1 MMKINRKF
9 TAFLILT
16 MLANLF
22 TGIGMLVTAE
32 DGKDYIFRDTFENLT
47 VSENNLTG
55 LAGYYFDQNGGTR
68 TIVYDPQN
76 NGNKVAKF
84 TKGSGLHK
92 TLRWYEPRPAGTF
105 TTELKVM
112 LDSFDAEWGFQLR
125 KDPPV
130 DEYDIVTFETDG
142 TVRIGST
149 NSGKA
154 LNINTWYNFSIEVND
169 DANTARVFID
179 GVQVGDTV
187 TLKGSFKDSGKTYQ
201 AFAIKS
207 YHQSGLASIYI
218 DDFCAYRGDME
229 TEPEPTPTPTPP
241 AEVTYFFKDTF
252 EDLTVS
258 DNNLSGLNGY
268 HFDQNDGT
276 RTVVVDPHNSNNK
289 AVKLTKTGNNLKT
302 LRWYEPRPTGL
313 FTTELKVM
321 LDSFDSQW
329 SLQFRMDPF
338 QEYDIVTF
346 ENRTGVVRVGSE
358 SSSKVLEANK
368 WYTVSM
374 EVNTDTNTCRVF
386 VDGVQV
392 GSTVTLPDSF
402 KDSGRTYH
410 AFSINNNYSGSSSL
424 YIDDVAAYQG
434 GVEGTEPEPEPTP
447 TPTPTPTPPPEVT
460 YFFKDTF
467 EDLTVSDNNLSGL
480 NGYHF
485 DQNDGTRTVVV
496 DPHNSNNKAV
506 KLTKTGNNL
515 KTLRWYEPRPTGL
528 FTTELKVMLDSFD
541 SQWSLQFRMDPFQ
554 EYDIVTFENRT
565 GVVRV
570 GSESSSKVL
579 EANKWYTVSME
590 VNTDTNTC
598 RVFVDG
604 VQVGSTVT
612 LPDSFKDSGRTYHAF
627 SINNNYTGSSS
638 LYIDDVA
645 AYQGGVEGTEP
656 EPEPTPTPT
665 PPPTEEIPG
674 PTPEPQNYL
683 FFHNYEELN
692 VGNLTSL
699 SGSSFDQNDGTR
711 EVVFDPDNSS
721 NKVIK
726 FTKGTAGSAHKTIF
740 WYTPKPTGVFTTQL
754 KARFDSFNSIWGF
767 QLRAEPYAEQDL
779 LNIES
784 SGDEGVLVVGPIR
797 TSKTIKAN
805 TWYTFSF
812 VVDTDNLTCTIY
824 LDGVQVA
831 QTFSL
836 DAQKFKENGSVVAG
850 FNIKNYNTQGSSSIF
865 FDDFCAY
872 SGYRGLDAIKVGLP
886 DGIQYDIDRIY
897 DIPIEQPSMAIFF
910 SKTLMTS
917 TINKQNIKII
927 NNETQ
932 QEVSNY
938 TVAPNGS
945 NGIRI
950 SFNGT
955 LVGNTE
961 YKIVIGQEV
970 KSEDGFMLP
979 SEKTILFTTEDVYFN
994 VEAQMTNLKGEALTK
1009 IRPNSTVKVTVQ
1021 VTNNSTIRDR
1031 SGKMIVAVYNKNDE
1045 LVNLAFVSRQLSAGE
1060 RDTYTAGFN
1069 LPNDVDGYKIKAFV
1083 ASEFSVEKA
1092 VSNIVVFSQ

>member
-22 TGIGMLVTAE
+22 MGIGMLVTAE

-229 TEPEPTPTPTPP
+229 TEPEPTPTPAPTPP
-241 AEVTYFFKDTF
+241 SEITYFFKDTF

-346 ENRTGVVRVGSE
+346 ENKTGVVRVGSE
-358 SSSKVLEANK
+358 SSSKVLE
-368 WYTVSM
+368 V
-374 EVNTDTNTCRVF
+374 
-386 VDGVQV
+386 
-392 GSTVTLPDSF
+392 
-402 KDSGRTYH
+402 
-410 AFSINNNYSGSSSL
+410 
-424 YIDDVAAYQG
+424 
-434 GVEGTEPEPEPTP
+434 
-447 TPTPTPTPPPEVT
+447 
-460 YFFKDTF
+460 
-467 EDLTVSDNNLSGL
+467 
-480 NGYHF
+480 
-485 DQNDGTRTVVV
+485 
-496 DPHNSNNKAV
+496 
-506 KLTKTGNNL
+506 
-515 KTLRWYEPRPTGL
+515 
-528 FTTELKVMLDSFD
+528 
-541 SQWSLQFRMDPFQ
+541 
-554 EYDIVTFENRT
+554 
-565 GVVRV
+565 
-570 GSESSSKVL
+570 
-579 EANKWYTVSME
+579 NKWYTVSME

-1083 ASEFSVEKA
+1083 ASDFSVEKA